1 MWFCFICFMLLR
13 LYMMKQPF
21 DEITESYETFHLA
34 SFGYGP
40 AIRSLTVLS
49 HVNSILFPTLICY
62 AKAS

>member
-1 MWFCFICFMLLR
+1 
-13 LYMMKQPF
+13 MMKQPF